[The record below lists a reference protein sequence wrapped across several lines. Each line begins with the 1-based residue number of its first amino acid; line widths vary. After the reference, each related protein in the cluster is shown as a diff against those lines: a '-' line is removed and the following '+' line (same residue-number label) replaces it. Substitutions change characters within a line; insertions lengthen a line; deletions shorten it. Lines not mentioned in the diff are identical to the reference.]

1 MTSLEDELRRQLT
14 VNANLRATVAATE
27 ARVADL
33 TGRLHVDEQLSE
45 LRYAVKE
52 GITSERVKYVSGRG
66 EVSWMVCPA
75 FLVQLCPV
83 GGVEPS
89 DATPGSLPW
98 CAVLLCISRPLCVCM
113 AVRV

>member
-52 GITSERVKYVSGRG
+52 GITSERVKYVSGREG
-66 EVSWMVCPA
+66 SVLDGVPGVS
-75 FLVQLCPV
+75 
-83 GGVEPS
+83 
-89 DATPGSLPW
+89 
-98 CAVLLCISRPLCVCM
+98 CAVVSGGR
-113 AVRV
+113 R